1 MTKTEIYNRNVVSVL
16 KKIPRGSQDST
27 INAKERD
34 SKFTGQ
40 TRQPTSQCTD
50 QQNRSTKNHDPEK
63 TKNI

>member
-27 INAKERD
+27 INAKERY

-40 TRQPTSQCTD
+40 TRSPSSQCTG